1 MALDNRKFVVREMK
15 RILKPGG
22 SIYCLNFEKSNLI
35 KFLYN
40 KKLFLLFLK
49 VFFSNF
55 PNNYDQ
61 YWKKNLASQDVFYD
75 KFPSKNEIK
84 DLFMKSKLNIISQM
98 NICKGIGLELIY
110 LMQFFKFLKKK
121 NFNNSFFMYLFLAS
135 INFILPVRDRSS
147 VLTIIKK
154 ND

>member
-1 MALDNRKFVVREMK
+1 MALDNRKFVIREMK

-22 SIYCLNFEKSNLI
+22 LIYCLNFEKSNLI

-121 NFNNSFFMYLFLAS
+121 NFNNSFFMYLFFAS

-147 VLTIIKK
+147 VLTIVKK